1 MGMVHI
7 GLLPYYERLFSMAQ
21 YHNWSITEMEDMYPW
36 ELDVYVTLLANYI
49 DTVETNRKNKE
60 FGGS

>member
-1 MGMVHI
+1 
-7 GLLPYYERLFSMAQ
+7 
-21 YHNWSITEMEDMYPW
+21 MEDLYPW

-49 DTVETNRKNKE
+49 DTVETNRKNRE